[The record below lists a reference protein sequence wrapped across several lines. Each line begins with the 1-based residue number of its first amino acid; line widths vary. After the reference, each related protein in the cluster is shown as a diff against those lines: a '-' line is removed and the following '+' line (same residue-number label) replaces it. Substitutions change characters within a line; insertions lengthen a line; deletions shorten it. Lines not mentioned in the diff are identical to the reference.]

1 MLHFLVTSLHS
12 VWYVSYNL
20 QLTWF
25 LLQFCDDSLY
35 LLLIFNFALYS
46 IQVKEHLK
54 IFAILKGVD
63 EELLE
68 IKVDEMVDEVSF
80 WVLYVLVDE
89 QFHL

>member
-1 MLHFLVTSLHS
+1 MICKF
-12 VWYVSYNL
+12 
-20 QLTWF
+20 QLTVD
-25 LLQFCDDSLY
+25 LILIAICDDSLY